1 MALVDRRPWFGVGAF
16 GRTCTATAKDVD
28 FYNRGV
34 QEIIDKHFQPTYDAG
49 YRRFIYWLPA
59 GGYTKVFNSG
69 NCPAA
74 DGVSKF
80 HSFPSATVDAL
91 RWISPGGQGA
101 IPQLELLNQYPFTD
115 GNTNFGYSSL
125 PNHVGNE
132 TSGPCVPGD
141 SNCYPEGSINPGYN
155 SNLINYYDDILSPEG
170 ALQTWL
176 NTLDSTVEF
185 SFYIGYRT
193 IVDQNPLI
201 NFIKGGVNR
210 DNSEGDNGYGPLNPR
225 VIADKTF
232 EKTDGTIESFRD
244 FVDRNIAP
252 LIAASRSPEGYS
264 KKIYVD
270 NGAPDSI
277 TEIIQDQS
285 DPTGGARY
293 TMREYASYIK
303 AKYGAEVINEAI
315 PTKGKS
321 FPTTPDYGFM
331 VDGALALYRFLE
343 GEPSSPEFGRDQ
355 GTWYFPKE
363 YSNLMCAFA
372 TNGGWLWDERFER
385 GEISGFAG
393 VGEAFRQKIDQ
404 GYVPGAMAQFARLG
418 EANGQ
423 GIVNGVALN
432 LMKYLRS
439 ELTDLNGTAVPYSDD
454 EGHNKYPY
462 LELP

>member
-16 GRTCTATAKDVD
+16 GRTCTATAKETD
-28 FYNRGV
+28 FYNEGV
-34 QEIIDKHFQPTYDAG
+34 QTFIDKHFQPAYDAG

-59 GGYTKVFNSG
+59 GGYTQVLTSG
-69 NCPAA
+69 NCPAT
-74 DGVSKF
+74 DGVSK
-80 HSFPSATVDAL
+80 SQSYPSATVDAL

-101 IPQLELLNQYPFTD
+101 IPQLEILGQYPFTD
-115 GNTNFGYSSL
+115 ANSNFGFSSL

-132 TSGPCVPGD
+132 NSGPCVPGNPD
-141 SNCYPEGSINPGYN
+141 CYPEGTIEPGYN
-155 SNLINYYDDILSPEG
+155 TNQIDYYDDLLSPEG

-176 NTLDSTVEF
+176 NTLDPTVEF
-185 SFYIGYRT
+185 SFYVGYRT
-193 IVDQNPLI
+193 IVDKNPLI

-244 FVDRNIAP
+244 YAERNIAP
-252 LIAASRSPEGYS
+252 LIAASRAPQGYS
-264 KKIYVD
+264 KKLYVD
-270 NGAPDSI
+270 NGSPGEVTI
-277 TEIIQDQS
+277 RIQDQS

-293 TMREYASYIK
+293 TLREYASYIK
-303 AKYGAEVINEAI
+303 SNYDAEVINEAI
-315 PTKGKS
+315 PTILDSTLPSGKS
-321 FPTTPDYGFM
+321 PDYSFM
-331 VDGALALYRFLE
+331 VDGALALYQFLE
-343 GEPSSPEFGRDQ
+343 GQPSNRSLGRDQ
-355 GTWYFPKE
+355 GEWYFPKE

-372 TNGGWLWDERFER
+372 SNGGWTWDERFD
-385 GEISGFAG
+385 GGFAG

-423 GIVNGVALN
+423 GIANGVALN
-432 LMKYLRS
+432 LMKYLKS
-439 ELTDLNGTAVPYSDD
+439 ELTDLDGTVVPYEDD

-462 LELP
+462 LDLP